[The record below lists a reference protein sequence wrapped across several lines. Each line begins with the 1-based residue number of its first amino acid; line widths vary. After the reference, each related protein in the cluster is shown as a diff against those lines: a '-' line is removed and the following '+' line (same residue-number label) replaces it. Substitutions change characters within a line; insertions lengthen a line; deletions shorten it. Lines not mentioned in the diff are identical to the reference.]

1 MANNVVQMILKLTD
15 QASPALERV
24 AEKQKQLG
32 DETEETSKK
41 FKISAAGLA
50 KFGAAALTAGAAVGV
65 LIKALADSKNELID
79 TATRTGLTTQTIAGL
94 RLAAEG
100 SGLQLSALATGLQ
113 QLPKRM
119 SDFARGTGEAKIAF
133 EQLGVSV
140 TNADG
145 SLRSADSVLKE
156 SIGLLQGVESA
167 TERSALATQLFGE
180 AGTGMLQAL
189 SGTGLEEFID
199 QAARFGLTV
208 GPEAAKAAGDFQ
220 RELAQTSMVAEKSA
234 EVFLSAFGAGPGGAS
249 TVIKAFGSL
258 LIGLSSAFKS
268 IMDIARAF
276 IGGFTNVIGDVLGEL
291 MNLGTVIKKVM
302 GGDFSAAADLAEGSL
317 RRIAESTKE
326 NAAQSAGA
334 VFDLF
339 SQKAIRDGISAG
351 AAAFSTSTAGT
362 GGGVQRQVTQLTA
375 AEEPGAGEDLAKQR
389 EADRKA
395 REKEAEEQQK
405 AFDQMRKDMEK
416 TAREMEGLVRM
427 FEELPAKIAEGF
439 TGALSDPSTA
449 LAQALGPAGGVVSAF
464 ADFGAKNPKQ
474 IAKEFRGFFKNIVR
488 AFTTVLPELI
498 VLIPQVLINQLPRV
512 LAGLLKALPELIGA
526 VVFKLP
532 AMLIRVFG
540 RWLVKAIGGFFDVFI
555 NDLPSKFVKGLRQWF
570 KGAIAQIK
578 DMFNP
583 GKIFKP
589 ETEKGR
595 RRLAAATLGI
605 SEVVRGV
612 KKLLGGGKQTGGF
625 MQSDGFAY
633 LHAGE
638 RVVPPT
644 GASTSSMM
652 QAAGNIGGGQ
662 TINIHTNVVD
672 SNSIRALGILL
683 NREFGNKG
691 RTQGL
696 SIFNNANPLAGA
708 V

>member
-24 AEKQKQLG
+24 ADAADDAADGAENAGGQ
-32 DETEETSKK
+32 
-41 FKISAAGLA
+41 FKITGATLA
-50 KFGAAALTAGAAVGV
+50 KFGASALAAGAAVGV

-167 TERSALATQLFGE
+167 TQRSALATQLFGE

-189 SGTGLEEFID
+189 SGTRLEEFVD
-199 QAARFGLTV
+199 QAERFGVTV

-220 RELAQTSMVAEKSA
+220 RELAQTSMIAEKSA
-234 EVFLSAFGAGPGGAS
+234 EVFLSAFGTGPGGAS

-258 LIGLSSAFKS
+258 LIGLASAFKS
-268 IMDIARAF
+268 IMDIARNF
-276 IGGFTNVIGDVLGEL
+276 VGGFTNVIGDVLGEL
-291 MNLGTVIKKVM
+291 INLGSVIKKVM
-302 GGDFSAAADLAEGSL
+302 GGDFAAAADLAEGSL

-362 GGGVQRQVTQLTA
+362 GGGVQRQATQLTA

-395 REKEAEEQQK
+395 REKEAKEQQK
-405 AFDQMRKDMEK
+405 AFDEMRKDMEK

-439 TGALSDPSTA
+439 AGALSDPGSA
-449 LAQALGPAGGVVSAF
+449 LASNLGPSGAILTTLS
-464 ADFGAKNPKQ
+464 DLGAKNPKE
-474 IAKEFRGFFKNIVR
+474 IAKQFQSFFKNIVR
-488 AFTTVLPELI
+488 ALVKVIPELLTTLPEILARN
-498 VLIPQVLINQLPRV
+498 IPFLVEGIIKALPRIV
-512 LAGLLKALPELIGA
+512 EAFVIKLPIAFAKGLAQWFVSALKKIKEAFSLSPGRVFEGGEAGKKARGGLLKGA
-526 VVFKLP
+526 AAGAAVGSVVP
-532 AMLIRVFG
+532 GVGTA
-540 RWLVKAIGGFFDVFI
+540 A
-555 NDLPSKFVKGLRQWF
+555 
-570 KGAIAQIK
+570 GAIAGALVGL
-578 DMFNP
+578 F
-583 GKIFKP
+583 G
-589 ETEKGR
+589 
-595 RRLAAATLGI
+595 
-605 SEVVRGV
+605 S
-612 KKLLGGGKQTGGF
+612 KQTGGF
-625 MQSDGFAY
+625 VQSTGFQY

-644 GASTSSMM
+644 GATTSSMM

-683 NREFGNKG
+683 DREFGNKG

>member
-1 MANNVVQMILKLTD
+1 MILKLTD

-24 AEKQKQLG
+24 ADAADDAAEGAENAGGQ
-32 DETEETSKK
+32 
-41 FKISAAGLA
+41 FKITGATLA
-50 KFGAAALTAGAAVGV
+50 KFGASALAAGAAVGV
-65 LIKALADSKNELID
+65 LIKALADSKNEL
-79 TATRTGLTTQTIAGL
+79 TAASIQTGLTANTLAGL

-100 SGLQLSALATGLQ
+100 SGLALDALTGGLVD
-113 QLPKRM
+113 LPKRM
-119 SDFARGTGEAKIAF
+119 DEANRETGEALIAF
-133 EQLGVSV
+133 KRLGIEVA
-140 TNADG
+140 NADG
-145 SLRSADSVLKE
+145 SLRSVDSVLSE
-156 SIGLLQGVESA
+156 SVEKLSGVA
-167 TERSALATQLFGE
+167 NAAERSALSTILFGG
-180 AGTGMLQAL
+180 AGANLMQAL
-189 SGTGLEEFID
+189 GGNELEEFVD
-199 QAARFGLTV
+199 QAERFGVTV

-234 EVFLSAFGAGPGGAS
+234 EVFLSAFGTGPGGAS
-249 TVIKAFGSL
+249 TVMKAFGSL

-268 IMDIARAF
+268 IMNITRDF
-276 IGGFTNVIGDVLGEL
+276 VGGFTNVIGDVLGEL
-291 MNLGTVIKKVM
+291 INLGTVIKKVM
-302 GGDFSAAADLAEGSL
+302 GGDFAAAADLAEGSL

-395 REKEAEEQQK
+395 REKEAKEQQK

-439 TGALSDPSTA
+439 AGALSDPGSA
-449 LAQALGPAGGVVSAF
+449 LASSLGPSGAILTTLS
-464 ADFGAKNPKQ
+464 DLGAKNPKE
-474 IAKEFRGFFKNIVR
+474 IAKQFRSFFRNIVR
-488 AFTTVLPELI
+488 ALVKVIPELLATLPEILARNIPFLI
-498 VLIPQVLINQLPRV
+498 EGII
-512 LAGLLKALPELIGA
+512 KALPRIVEAFVI
-526 VVFKLP
+526 KLP
-532 AMLIRVFG
+532 IAF
-540 RWLVKAIGGFFDVFI
+540 A
-555 NDLPSKFVKGLRQWF
+555 KGLARWF
-570 KGAIAQIK
+570 VSALKKIK
-578 DMFNP
+578 RAFGLDA
-583 GKIFKP
+583 GRL
-589 ETEKGR
+589 TERSERGR
-595 RRLAAATLGI
+595 RARVG
-605 SEVVRGV
+605 
-612 KKLLGGGKQTGGF
+612 LGGGAAAGAAAGSLLGPVGTAAGAIVGSVIGLLGSKQTGGF
-625 MQSDGFAY
+625 VQSTGFQY

-672 SNSIRALGILL
+672 PNSIRQLGILL